1 MRIILTSYADE
12 LARSFGRAVRN
23 ELARNPLCTTRL
35 IEDSKAAN
43 RWNTPEGG
51 GMLTAGRGGG
61 ILGFG
66 GDLLIIDD
74 PIKNWKEATSRT
86 VREEFRD
93 WFGSTLYNRREPGA
107 TIVLLMQRWTEDDP
121 VGWLM
126 DEQGDNWELIRL
138 PALAEVDDV
147 LGRKPG
153 EALCPARYTTEDLEN
168 AREVTAPHIWEA
180 QYQQRPTG
188 FGPGRAY
195 ARFLHDRNVD
205 AGVGL
210 VDTWPLQLALDFNI
224 NPGMHGE
231 IGQYDRDRDLFT
243 SRYELFSPRLTV
255 LGLVNKLAA
264 LLDGLGAKRPDDGGV
279 RHWPWPDKLHVFGD
293 ATGSAERAGTG
304 DSDYDVLK
312 QALAAQ
318 GIPYR
323 IRVPKSNPP
332 IKNRL
337 NAANM
342 ALRDV
347 RDCVH
352 WIIHPDCKRLVYDL
366 GHVQLDDEGLIDKA
380 EQALSHASDADGYR
394 ITYQRPVRSAERT
407 TVDPGRFSVRA

>member
-23 ELARNPLCTTRL
+23 ELERNPHCTTRL

-74 PIKNWKEATSRT
+74 PIKNWKEATSRV

-93 WFGSTLYNRREPGA
+93 WFGTTLYNRREPGA
-107 TIVLLMQRWTEDDP
+107 TIVVLMQRWTEDDP
-121 VGWLM
+121 AGWLIG
-126 DEQGDNWELIRL
+126 EQGDKWELIRL
-138 PALAEVDDV
+138 PALAEGGDL

-153 EALCPARYTTEDLEN
+153 EALCPARFTVEDLEN
-168 AREVTAPHIWEA
+168 TREVTAPHIWSA
-180 QYQQRPTG
+180 QYQQNPTG

-195 ARFLHDRNVD
+195 SHFLHDRNVD
-205 AGVGL
+205 LNIQL
-210 VDTWPLQLALDFNI
+210 VPQWPLQLALDFNI
-224 NPGMHGE
+224 NPGMHGLL
-231 IGQYDRDRDLFT
+231 GQYDRDRDVFT
-243 SRYELFSPRLTV
+243 SRHELFSPRLTV
-255 LGLVNKLAA
+255 IGLVNKLAL
-264 LLDGLGAKRPDDGGV
+264 LLDELGAKRPDDGSM
-279 RHWPWPDKLHVFGD
+279 RNWPWPDRLHVFGD
-293 ATGSAERAGTG
+293 ATGTSEQASTG
-304 DSDYDVLK
+304 QSCYDVLK

-323 IRVPKSNPP
+323 IRVPRKNPP
-332 IKNRL
+332 IIDRL

-342 ALRDV
+342 ALYDV
-347 RDCVH
+347 REHVH
-352 WIIHPDCKRLVYDL
+352 WVIHP
-366 GHVQLDDEGLIDKA
+366 E
-380 EQALSHASDADGYR
+380 
-394 ITYQRPVRSAERT
+394 
-407 TVDPGRFSVRA
+407 